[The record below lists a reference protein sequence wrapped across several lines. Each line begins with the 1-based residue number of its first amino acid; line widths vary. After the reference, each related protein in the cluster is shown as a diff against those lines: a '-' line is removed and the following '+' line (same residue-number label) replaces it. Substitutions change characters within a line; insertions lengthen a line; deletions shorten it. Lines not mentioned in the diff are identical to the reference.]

1 MTGVNPST
9 ALARVLVDALMRLGV
24 RQAVLCPGSRSSA
37 LAYALAAADGLPV
50 ADGLP
55 AGCADGSGAGRAG
68 LQLHVRVDERSA
80 GFLALGL
87 ARETGVPAVVVT
99 TSGTAVAN
107 LHPAVLEASHA
118 GVPLL
123 VLSADRP
130 HELRGTGAN
139 QTTDQVRLFGGAVR
153 RFAEIPAPDA
163 ARAGQVRAWRNVL
176 SRAVAAACGSLGG
189 APGPVHVNVAF
200 REPLVPDPVD
210 GAPAEPGSLDAEPG
224 SFDGAEGLTRVA
236 PATAPAP
243 LWLPDGPRTVVLAG
257 DGAGPV
263 AAQVAAGGCWP
274 LLAEPSSGARSG
286 PLAIGPYRLLLDD
299 PRLGGAIERVVVFGR
314 PTLSR
319 PVSALL
325 SRDGVE
331 VVVVSPR
338 PDWTDPAGRAAV
350 VVPAARS
357 VREHPDAGHRGD
369 TGCGDGPGGWVDWL
383 GRWLSAAAAAAAAV
397 DGLLDAPGDGAGGPA
412 LTGPLIARE
421 VVAALGPGE
430 ALVAGSSNA
439 VRDLDLAAHP
449 FVTSGA
455 ATSDVPAV
463 LANRGLAGIDGT
475 LATACGVALARAAD
489 GRPTPVRVL
498 LGDLAFVHDA
508 NGLLSGPAERRPQ
521 VQVVLLDDDGGG
533 IFSLLE
539 PGERAA
545 RSAADD
551 AVFERVFATPAGAD
565 LPALCAAVGAGY
577 VAIGD
582 LSTLR
587 GALAEPAEG
596 VSVLHVRVCRAGRRA
611 QSAALGAAV
620 RSAVAA
626 GQSSQASASR
636 IGTSLAADS
645 ANSVSGSD
653 PATMP
658 QPANTLSRVG
668 SASSSLAQRSA
679 MPHSPSPSES
689 IQPTGPA

>member
-9 ALARVLVDALMRLGV
+9 ALARVLVDALVRLGV
-24 RQAVLCPGSRSSA
+24 RHAVLCPGSRSSA
-37 LAYALAAADGLPV
+37 LAYALADADAFPDV
-50 ADGLP
+50 
-55 AGCADGSGAGRAG
+55 DGSLGSLGARAR

-139 QTTDQVRLFGGAVR
+139 QTTDQVRLFGDAVR

-163 ARAGQVRAWRNVL
+163 ARAGQARAWRNVL
-176 SRAVAAACGSLGG
+176 SRAVAATCGSPGG
-189 APGPVHVNVAF
+189 TPGPVHVNVAF
-200 REPLVPDPVD
+200 REPLVPDPAD
-210 GAPAEPGSLDAEPG
+210 GAPAGPGSSPADVRPEPADARPEPLDGWPEPL
-224 SFDGAEGLTRVA
+224 DGTDGLTRVPPA
-236 PATAPAP
+236 PVPTP

-274 LLAEPSSGARSG
+274 LLAEPSSGARGG
-286 PLAIGPYRLLLDD
+286 PLAIGPYRLLLDH
-299 PRLGGAIERVVVFGR
+299 PGLGGAIERVVVFGR

-325 SRDGVE
+325 ARDGVE

-338 PDWTDPAGRAAV
+338 PDWTDPAGRASI

-357 VREHPDAGHRGD
+357 VREHPDAARRAD
-369 TGCGDGPGGWVDWL
+369 TGCGDGPDGWADWL
-383 GRWLSAAAAAAAAV
+383 DRWLSAATAATAAV
-397 DGLLDAPGDGAGGPA
+397 DRLLDAPGAAGCGPA
-412 LTGPLIARE
+412 LTGPLVARE
-421 VVAALGPGE
+421 VAAALGPGQ

-449 FVTSGA
+449 F
-455 ATSDVPAV
+455 ATPGEASDVPAV

-475 LATACGVALARAAD
+475 LATACGIALARAAD
-489 GRPTPVRVL
+489 GRATPVRVL
-498 LGDLAFVHDA
+498 LGDLTFVHDA

-521 VQVVLLDDDGGG
+521 VQVVLLDDAGGG

-551 AVFERVFATPAGAD
+551 AVFERVFATPSGAD

-582 LSTLR
+582 LFGLR
-587 GALAEPAEG
+587 KALAEPADG
-596 VSVLHVRVCRAGRRA
+596 VSVLHVRVSRAGRRA
-611 QSAALGAAV
+611 QSAALG
-620 RSAVAA
+620 VAA
-626 GQSSQASASR
+626 RA
-636 IGTSLAADS
+636 AAD
-645 ANSVSGSD
+645 AVLVRGAHATDNS
-653 PATMP
+653 
-658 QPANTLSRVG
+658 
-668 SASSSLAQRSA
+668 
-679 MPHSPSPSES
+679 
-689 IQPTGPA
+689 